1 MTLAFFIDS
10 VAFTADV
17 IHGRASLGGSESACL
32 GLARALKARG
42 HEVHIFTTQ
51 LDESCVGRDGYGLVW
66 HHAEDLYGMSAY
78 VEWDMLCA
86 LRIPLVFAQR
96 VQARLRVLWN
106 QDLLIGEAAKMQTMS
121 LAWAYDKIVYV
132 SEYHRKQ
139 WEGVLPELKS
149 VGWVT
154 KNGFDPAH
162 VPTTGVVKHPNR
174 IIHITRPERGLDPLL
189 RMWPKLRELVPDAE
203 LHICRYNSMY
213 DAGGWG
219 KICAQYDERVA
230 AVNAQ
235 VGGITYLGELGKADL
250 YRAIAEAAVMWYPGV
265 VDFAETS
272 CCAAVESQACG
283 TPFVGSFKGALPETM
298 PSGVLFSGDATSLEY
313 QTASVQAVAT
323 MLRDCRR
330 NAVAYRELQKAGR
343 EHVKAYT
350 YDVIAQEW
358 DGWIGQAFAERAG
371 LGIDTDSA
379 RQIKVVDRLL
389 HEDDHTAAL
398 RAANDVSG
406 HVNETTSAQFDYV
419 AGVRQL
425 CHRVIAGQEHTAT
438 DYSTYALPDP
448 IAEWEMCPRFHAV
461 APNFEGCTRVLD
473 VACGNGAFAIGLAR
487 QYPHLHIFGIDYSEG
502 NIARAKAGAITAGV
516 ADRVTFVHA
525 PVWDFERQCLDR
537 LAHAL
542 VEANGPFDGMFAGE
556 FLEHIAD
563 APGLID
569 SLESLVADGAVILY
583 TVPHGPFDEIRG
595 RGEPRK
601 RSHVHHFQHDDLT
614 EVFGQKRELSC
625 TYFNLGLSLRGTQLG
640 HWLIRYTATVNGPK
654 ARPRPY
660 VQRIASTRPFPKLS
674 VGIITR
680 NAGLDLARCLE
691 SVWHIADE
699 IVVGDTGS
707 TDNTIE
713 VAESYGATVLTL
725 TPIDQDPDGFS
736 GARNAVLRAATGEW
750 FLWIDADEVLMGGPE
765 IGKYLEASLYHG
777 YAIKQ
782 THVSVQDPPHSDKPV
797 RLFRRLPSIQFAGCV
812 HEQPVMG
819 DVNGDIMPALEL
831 HDVVIAHFGY
841 IAEGVVRH
849 KLFNRNLPLL
859 VKDQQRFPTRRLGK
873 LLVLRDYI
881 NLGDHE
887 RERSDGE
894 LTDAAKNY
902 YARAVGLF
910 EKEWLGKFEDKYYGL
925 ARPFYER
932 ALEHVAGAYEFDLG
946 IAGRMHT
953 MANGRAKTQ
962 RVRVRKLDDIDVIW
976 QHELDAIHKKAK
988 PPIVDVEPVVTAP
1001 EPTPMEAA

>member
-1 MTLAFFIDS
+1 VTLAFFIDS
-10 VAFTADV
+10 VPFTADV

-51 LDESCVGRDGYGLVW
+51 LDGSCVGRDDYGLVW

-78 VEWDMLCA
+78 VEWDTLCA
-86 LRIPLVFAQR
+86 LRMPLVFAQR
-96 VQARLRVLWN
+96 VHARLRVLWN

-139 WEGVLPELKS
+139 WEGVLPELKPI
-149 VGWVT
+149 GWVT
-154 KNGFDPAH
+154 KNGYDPAQ
-162 VPTTGVVKHPNR
+162 VPTDVVKHPSR
-174 IIHITRPERGLDPLL
+174 IIHITRPERGLSPLL
-189 RMWPKLRELVPDAE
+189 QMWPKLLELVPDAE
-203 LHICRYNSMY
+203 LHLCRYNSMY

-219 KICAQYDERVA
+219 KICAQYDEMVA
-230 AVNAQ
+230 AVNQQ

-283 TPFVGSFKGALPETM
+283 TPFVGSFKGALPETV
-298 PSGVLFSGDATSLEY
+298 PYGVLFSGDATSPEY
-313 QTASVQAVAT
+313 QTASVQAVAS

-350 YDVIAQEW
+350 YDVIAEEW
-358 DGWIGQAFAERAG
+358 EQWIGQTFTERY
-371 LGIDTDSA
+371 LDNKPS
-379 RQIKVVDRLL
+379 VLERLL

-398 RAANDVSG
+398 R
-406 HVNETTSAQFDYV
+406 V
-419 AGVRQL
+419 ADSLVRLEDLAL
-425 CHRVIAGQEHTAT
+425 CDRVIAGKEHTSE

-448 IAEWEMCPRFHAV
+448 IAEWDMCPRFHAV
-461 APNFEGCTRVLD
+461 APNFETCTRVLD

-487 QYPHLHIFGIDYSEG
+487 QYPHLHILGLDYSEG
-502 NIARAKAGAITAGV
+502 NIARAVAGAETAGV
-516 ADRVTFVHA
+516 SDRVTFGQM
-525 PVWDFERQCLDR
+525 PVWDFSQQCFEEDVR
-537 LAHAL
+537 DL
-542 VEANGPFDGMFAGE
+542 VSKHEPFDGMFAGE

-569 SLESLVADGAVILY
+569 SLESLVADGATIVY

-614 EVFGQKRELSC
+614 EVFGQKRQLSC

-640 HWLIRYTATVNGPK
+640 HWLIRYTATVDGPK

-660 VQRIASTRPFPKLS
+660 EARIASTRPFPKLS
-674 VGIITR
+674 VGIIAK

-691 SVWHIADE
+691 SVWHLADE
-699 IVVGDTGS
+699 IIVGDTGS
-707 TDNTIE
+707 TDNTVE
-713 VAESYGATVLTL
+713 VAESYGARVLRL
-725 TPIDQDPDGFS
+725 TPIEDDPDGFS

-765 IGKYLEASLYHG
+765 IGKYLESSLYHG

-841 IAEGVVRH
+841 LADGVVRH

-859 VKDQQRFPTRRLGK
+859 VKDQQRFPDRRLGK

-887 RERSDGE
+887 RARHDGE
-894 LTDAAKNY
+894 LNAQAKQY

-910 EKEWLGKFEDKYYGL
+910 EKEWLGRFDDKYYGL

-932 ALEHVAGAYEFDLG
+932 ALEHVAGTYEFDLG

-962 RVRVRKLDDIDVIW
+962 RVRVRKLEDIDAIW
-976 QHELDAIHKKAK
+976 QHQLDAIHQKAR
-988 PPIVDVEPVVTAP
+988 PPIVDVDPVDAPNGLRFREGATLLQVVSP